1 MEVIYIM
8 KTIKVLVETNK
19 EWNKLDIGTILRVN
33 DKAAKKFVDADEAE
47 YVPKSKWKE
56 QEANK

>member
-1 MEVIYIM
+1 M
-8 KTIKVLVETNK
+8 KTIRTLIETTK
-19 EWNKLDIGTILRVN
+19 EWHKLNIGTILRVN

-56 QEANK
+56 QEAKLNTPT